1 MILTEEEVAAFV
13 IASTIVRL
21 SSLFT
26 GVRKGGGGGGRWRL
40 PGLWPVLLSFTCV
53 GWVGEVKYGLITMAA
68 RGAFIS

>member
-26 GVRKGGGGGGRWRL
+26 GVRRGGGGG
-40 PGLWPVLLSFTCV
+40 
-53 GWVGEVKYGLITMAA
+53 EVETPSVVACL
-68 RGAFIS
+68 